1 MAEGLEK
8 IRDMFAFHPPK
19 DESVS
24 ALHSE
29 VRQEMLQAAAWIYTA
44 LPASRER
51 DIAIDKMREAMF
63 WANAAIACNQT
74 NRG

>member
-1 MAEGLEK
+1 
-8 IRDMFAFHPPK
+8 
-19 DESVS
+19 
-24 ALHSE
+24 
-29 VRQEMLQAAAWIYTA
+29 MLQAAAWIYTA